1 MAEAWINVSALKPK
15 LASFFGARRNDL
27 GLFGSTV
34 NQVFEAFVFAQ
45 VISWYQKLPG
55 WQVEL
60 VNPGPIKSSS
70 TANHVRLKFSTRG
83 KPVNYTHAKCVS
95 PNGEVFQIRHQL
107 RVATRYHKVGAS
119 PPANLCLDVA
129 VIADSALDG
138 FSSRDYL
145 RNSLLVSFGE
155 AKHMSA
161 FAELIAGFVGV
172 VHELQPERL
181 KRVRVAHFKS
191 SPHPAPFL
199 YVSGYLWNTA
209 EGVRQTLMRRKV
221 DLDIYTRAMPMSLTP
236 NL

>member
-1 MAEAWINVSALKPK
+1 
-15 LASFFGARRNDL
+15 
-27 GLFGSTV
+27 
-34 NQVFEAFVFAQ
+34 
-45 VISWYQKLPG
+45 
-55 WQVEL
+55 
-60 VNPGPIKSSS
+60 
-70 TANHVRLKFSTRG
+70 
-83 KPVNYTHAKCVS
+83 
-95 PNGEVFQIRHQL
+95 
-107 RVATRYHKVGAS
+107 
-119 PPANLCLDVA
+119 
-129 VIADSALDG
+129 
-138 FSSRDYL
+138 
-145 RNSLLVSFGE
+145 VSFGE